1 MTSEVTLLPLY
12 KVFIDTGL
20 RKILLMLLGFSLGV
34 SLMKSLWQYTK
45 DKKDKKKSAF
55 TKQNNISIRPI
66 NKTSVRDINITEY
79 YKKRTFFTSREDVF
93 YRKLATILYSISNR
107 YTIFSKVRVVDVVSA
122 NSWNI
127 EAWKKINSWH
137 FDYVIC
143 DTFVG
148 FEVMMVIELDD
159 ESHRKTS
166 VQYRDTKKNEIC
178 NFVWLPLIRFNP
190 NYNDDMIIWELQQIL
205 KLETSLTIN

>member
-1 MTSEVTLLPLY
+1 
-12 KVFIDTGL
+12 
-20 RKILLMLLGFSLGV
+20 
-34 SLMKSLWQYTK
+34 MKSLWQYTK

-122 NSWNI
+122 NS
-127 EAWKKINSWH
+127 
-137 FDYVIC
+137 
-143 DTFVG
+143 
-148 FEVMMVIELDD
+148 
-159 ESHRKTS
+159 
-166 VQYRDTKKNEIC
+166 
-178 NFVWLPLIRFNP
+178 
-190 NYNDDMIIWELQQIL
+190 
-205 KLETSLTIN
+205 